1 MARPS
6 LPPLVVVGGGLC
18 GGLAALALA
27 RRGFAVTLLAPAS
40 DAPEPGIPH
49 ADLPGSTPA
58 AFSATALS
66 YGALG
71 GPGAWQAWGDLE
83 RLHGPLGLRGAA
95 LLHHGGGWL
104 EDRLPA
110 GLRAAA
116 TRLLGLGRVDPSI
129 LLAALPRVLA
139 LNGVQCRSAVVQR
152 LEACSAGW
160 RLAWQ
165 GPEGSGSL
173 EVPRVV
179 LAAGAGSR
187 DLWPALP
194 PRLRVSWAGVLLLAD
209 VPATRWTRE
218 GGRGR
223 VVQPRHWQR
232 PSLEAAAAGL
242 AEERWIVDAGLAP
255 RDRGL
260 VVGQISLVRPD
271 AAAGEPPDPAAME
284 ARLRQGLAALDPELA
299 GLAGAYHQVPV
310 SFCIGGEPLVGP
322 VAAAP
327 GLWAF
332 TGFSAAFSRVPR
344 AAAALAAALAAEAGG

>member
-1 MARPS
+1 MGRPS
-6 LPPLVVVGGGLC
+6 LPPLAVIGGGLC

-27 RRGFAVTLLAPAS
+27 RRGFAVTLLAPA
-40 DAPEPGIPH
+40 ATI
-49 ADLPGSTPA
+49 
-58 AFSATALS
+58 SATALS

-83 RLHGPLGLRGAA
+83 RLYGPLGLRGAA
-95 LLHHGGGWL
+95 LLHHSGGWL

-110 GLRAAA
+110 GLRAAP
-116 TRLLGLGRVDPSI
+116 TRLWGLGRVDPPN

-139 LNGVQCRSAVVQR
+139 LNGVRCHNAVVQR
-152 LEACSAGW
+152 LEACAAGW

-165 GPEGSGSL
+165 APEGAAGSL

-194 PRLRVSWAGVLLLAD
+194 QRLRASWAGVLLLAD

-232 PSLEAAAAGL
+232 PSLEAGAAGL
-242 AEERWIVDAGLAP
+242 AAERWIVDAGLAP

-271 AAAGEPPDPAAME
+271 AAPGEPPDPAVME

-299 GLAGAYHQVPV
+299 SLAGAYHQVPV

-344 AAAALAAALAAEAGG
+344 AAVALASALAADAGG